1 MTLTRYA
8 LGNPVAALVAALMV
22 VLFGLIS
29 LGRLPVQLTPEVE
42 RPEITIST
50 SWRSAAPEEIESEIL
65 EPQEKALR
73 GTPGMTEMLSRAQR
87 GLGRV
92 TLSFRTG
99 TDLQRALVDVLN
111 RLNRVGSYPE
121 DVDEPQLSTI
131 GARNRPVAW
140 FILKPL
146 PGNDRDVSSYY
157 RFVEDLVQTRFER
170 VPGVAR
176 SEVRGGREKELRI
189 TFDPYRLA
197 AFGVDLPAVA
207 ARVGRNED
215 VSAGQVDVGKRR
227 YTIRFAGTYPVSQF
241 GELVVDWR
249 EGRPVLLRDVAR
261 VELLPVDRESFV
273 INQGEHAMAVNAYRE
288 SGVNVLE
295 VMRDLQQAAREL
307 EEPLR
312 QAGLSIQQVYD
323 ETVYIHN
330 SIEMLGANLA
340 AGVVLAIGVLW
351 WFFRRT
357 RATLVVAVAI
367 PLCLAA
373 AFVVLDVSNHTLNI
387 ISLAGLAFAV
397 GMVLD
402 AGIVVLENVVRL
414 REQGKSLQ
422 EAALQGVSQVWGAL
436 LASTATTVAVFLP
449 VVFLADEAGQLFA
462 DLAIAIAAAV
472 TASLL
477 IAVSLVPVAA
487 SQWLGHVTLEDRHAH
502 WWRAATRW
510 LMTLTASRGRRYGL
524 ILLLVTVPPLLS
536 WLLLPEAD
544 YLPSGNRN
552 RVSATISV
560 APGVNLDTIERE
572 MGRVIAKRMEP
583 YLSGEKQP
591 QVKHYFFVVY
601 RGGAFM
607 GVRAVN
613 PDEVDKLVP
622 VLNNIVRG
630 FPDTLAFA
638 RRDSLF
644 RGFGGSGS
652 VEINLQSRH
661 LEALLDVAREGYDL
675 IEETI
680 PGASISPQP
689 GLEMAEPEILLVPN
703 ERRIAEAG
711 WTRETVARV
720 ARAFGSG
727 LFVGEY
733 FDGERRRNIVVRA
746 EPWST
751 PEQLAGMPVV
761 TPQAGVLPLDELVDV
776 QRTAGPN
783 QIRRL
788 DRRRTVTLAVRA
800 PEGMSLEHLM
810 DVVREKIA
818 PRLRSLLPEDGA
830 IRYSGTAKKLDQAL
844 TAMGGSFLLAI
855 VLLYLLMSALFRSF
869 VDSLLVLVVLPLAT
883 VGGAIAL
890 QLVNMVT
897 FQPLDLLTMIG
908 FVILLGLVVNNAI
921 LLVYQTRQAERAG
934 LCRRDAVA
942 QAVRLRLRPILMS
955 TLTSL
960 FGMLPL
966 LLVPGAGTELYRGLA
981 AVIVGGL
988 AVSTLFT
995 LILLPALLRLG
1006 ETDTGD
1012 TAAGATMSP

>member
-1 MTLTRYA
+1 VILTRYA

-42 RPEITIST
+42 RPEITVT
-50 SWRSAAPEEIESEIL
+50 TGWRSAAPEEIESEIL

-73 GTPGMTEMLSRAQR
+73 GTPGMTSMLSRAQR
-87 GLGRV
+87 GRGRV
-92 TLSFRTG
+92 TLSFKTG

-111 RLNRVGSYPE
+111 RLNRVRGYPD
-121 DVDEPQLSTI
+121 DVDEPRLSTI
-131 GARNRPVAW
+131 GARNRPIAW

-146 PGNDRDVSSYY
+146 PDNERDISSYFH
-157 RFVEDLVQTRFER
+157 FVEDLVQTRFER
-170 VPGVAR
+170 VSGVA
-176 SEVRGGREKELRI
+176 SSDIRGGRGKELRI

-197 AFGVDLPAVA
+197 AFGIDLPTVA

-215 VSAGQVDVGKRR
+215 VSAGEVDVGKRR
-227 YTIRFAGTYPVSQF
+227 YTIRFAGSYPVSQF
-241 GELVVDWR
+241 GELVIDWR

-261 VELLPVDRESFV
+261 VELLPVDSTSLV
-273 INQGEHAMAVNAYRE
+273 INQGDRAIAVNAYRE
-288 SGVNVLE
+288 SGVNVLK
-295 VMRDLQQAAREL
+295 VMQGLQQAAGEL
-307 EEPLR
+307 EEPLQ

-323 ETVYIHN
+323 ETVYIQS
-330 SIEMLGANLA
+330 SIEMLSGNLA
-340 AGVVLAIGVLW
+340 AGVLLAIGVLW
-351 WFFRRT
+351 WFFRRIRT
-357 RATLVVAVAI
+357 TLVVAVAI

-373 AFVVLDVSNHTLNI
+373 AFVLLDVSAHTLNI

-414 REQGKSLQ
+414 REQGKSSG

-449 VVFLADEAGQLFA
+449 VVFLAEEAGQLFA
-462 DLAIAIAAAV
+462 EMEGGYHGSYELAE
-472 TASLL
+472 
-477 IAVSLVPVAA
+477 VSLVPVAA
-487 SQWLGHVTLEDRHAH
+487 SQWLGELNLEDRHAH
-502 WWRAATRW
+502 WWRATTRW
-510 LMTLTASRGRRYGL
+510 LMALTATRKRRYGL
-524 ILLLVTVPPLLS
+524 ILLLVSVPPVLS
-536 WLLLPEAD
+536 WMLLPEAD

-552 RVSATISV
+552 RVSASINV
-560 APGVNLDTIERE
+560 APGVNLKTIEEE
-572 MGRVIAKRMEP
+572 MGRVIAARMQP
-583 YLSGEKQP
+583 YLTGEKQP
-591 QVKHYFFVVY
+591 QVKHYFFVVH

-613 PDEVDKLVP
+613 PEEAGDLVP
-622 VLNNIVRG
+622 VLNQLVRG

-661 LEALLDVAREGYDL
+661 LEALLDVARTGYEL

-680 PGASISPQP
+680 PGASVSPQP
-689 GLEMAEPEILLVPN
+689 GLEMAEPEILLVPD

-711 WTRETVARV
+711 WNRETVARV
-720 ARAFGSG
+720 VRAFGSG

-751 PEQLAGMPVV
+751 PEALASMPVV
-761 TPQAGVLPLDELVDV
+761 TPQAGVLPLDELVTV

-810 DVVREKIA
+810 EVVRSRIA
-818 PRLRSLLPEDGA
+818 PQLQELLPEDGS
-830 IRYSGTAKKLDQAL
+830 IRYSGTAEKLDEAL

-855 VLLYLLMSALFRSF
+855 ALLYLLMSALFRSF
-869 VDSLLVLVVLPLAT
+869 IDSLLVLVVLPLAT
-883 VGGAIAL
+883 VGGALAL
-890 QLVNMVT
+890 QLVNTVT

-921 LLVYQTRQAERAG
+921 LLVYQTRNAERAG
-934 LCRRDAVA
+934 LARRDAVT
-942 QAVRLRLRPILMS
+942 QAVQLRLRPILMS

-988 AVSTLFT
+988 AFSTLFT
-995 LILLPALLRLG
+995 LILLPALLQLG
-1006 ETDTGD
+1006 ETHSSDD
-1012 TAAGATMSP
+1012 PASASMSP